1 MGAGNSRTALPE
13 PYNVEFRNSGKYCCC
28 ANSFMEVTCQYNISD
43 LNVTACTA
51 ECDPYFEICFEVCFA
66 NGTCSIMKNETAAT
80 DNILAT
86 CISPLLLQ
94 LHSNES
100 NIEITNVSA

>member
-1 MGAGNSRTALPE
+1 M
-13 PYNVEFRNSGKYCCC
+13 
-28 ANSFMEVTCQYNISD
+28 SFTEVTCGANLTN

-51 ECDPYFEICFEVCFA
+51 ECDPYFEIRFKVCFA
-66 NGTCSIMKNETAAT
+66 NGTCSITKNETAAT

-100 NIEITNVSA
+100 IIDITDVSAEKNNY